1 MLVISNSPELNLY
14 KMTIHSQKSIVVLI
28 SGNGSNLQALI
39 DAQSQGLFH
48 GETFSGKIK
57 AVISNKPDAY
67 GLVRA
72 EKAGIDALCV
82 DHHQFN
88 QKSSFEAQLIETI
101 DQYQP
106 DLLILAGFM
115 RILSSDLVQHY
126 LGKIINIHPSLLPK
140 YKGLHTHRQVLE
152 NGDKEHGTSV
162 HFVTAELDGGPII
175 AQRRIYVEA
184 HDTEQSLVEKIQQQ
198 EHQLYPQVVSWFCAD
213 KLEFRQKDG
222 TARAILDG
230 KIL

>member
-1 MLVISNSPELNLY
+1 MAQIS
-14 KMTIHSQKSIVVLI
+14 KKSIVVLI

-39 DAQSQGLFH
+39 DAQSQGLFS
-48 GETFSGKIK
+48 GEIS

-67 GLVRA
+67 GLTRA
-72 EKAGIDALCV
+72 ENANIDAICV
-82 DHHQFN
+82 DHTEFADKAN
-88 QKSSFEAQLIETI
+88 FETQLIETI
-101 DQYQP
+101 DIYKP
-106 DLLILAGFM
+106 DLVILAGFM

-152 NGDKEHGTSV
+152 NGDKEHGTTV

-175 AQRRIYVEA
+175 AQKRINVEA
-184 HDTEQSLVEKIQQQ
+184 NDTEQTLVQKIQQQ
-198 EHQLYPQVVSWFCAD
+198 EHQLYPEVVAWFCGERLQFE
-213 KLEFRQKDG
+213 LETKTG
-222 TARAILDG
+222 SARAVLDG